1 MKNPLISTIHRPVHQ
16 QRTTFLLSALLLTAL
31 SGPAHAAWVSTG
43 SDGRLQYGTDTHGNR
58 IADFSYAGYH
68 GGGVRLPEP
77 ASTVD
82 VRPAADGE
90 SCDAIQNAIDQIA
103 RQQPSNGI
111 RGVVRLLPG
120 TYTCSRPIQ
129 IQTDGVVLR
138 GSGVD
143 STTLSMAG
151 DPHTAI
157 DVRPASAIKAKRSKG
172 VPVTDAYLP
181 VGALSLHV
189 AEASGFKVGDRV
201 KLYHVISAD
210 WIHAMG
216 MDELVRN
223 GQPQTWIKPGT
234 LFGMER
240 TIAGIQANEITLDAP
255 ITDALD
261 TAMTGDGGITLQ
273 SSDDSATLAN
283 IGIENLRITSPAQ
296 TGKNIS
302 EALFAGIQASQVR
315 DVWFRNLELDDT
327 VAALSLNESD
337 RVTVQQVSVKEDY
350 LLGKAAGGAAILSVQ
365 GASSQILFDRCRIDA
380 NGMFFFATASGV
392 PGPLVILNSVFQGNG
407 SIQPHMRWST
417 GLLVDSTSVPAGGIE
432 FINRNTM
439 GSGHGWAVGWSTV
452 WNSSA
457 SSLDIEQPPLATSWC
472 IGCKGP
478 RHVKFHG
485 QEGVYERYG
494 QDALPASLYLEQLRE
509 RLGAQALR
517 NIGY

>member
-1 MKNPLISTIHRPVHQ
+1 MKNPVFSKLDFFLHR
-16 QRTTFLLSALLLTAL
+16 QRTALLLSGVLLAAL
-31 SGPAHAAWVSTG
+31 SVPAHAAWVSTG
-43 SDGRLQYGTDTHGNR
+43 SDGRLQYGMDAHGNR

-77 ASTVD
+77 GNALD
-82 VRPAADGE
+82 VRPALDGE
-90 SCDAIQNAIDQIA
+90 SCDAIQNAIDQVSHM
-103 RQQPSNGI
+103 QPTNGI

-120 TYTCSRPIQ
+120 TYSCSRPIQ

-138 GSGVD
+138 GSGAD
-143 STTLSMAG
+143 STTLSMTG

-157 DVRPASAIKAKRSKG
+157 EVRPASVNKAKRGKG
-172 VPVTDAYLP
+172 IPVTDAYLP

-189 AEASGFKVGDRV
+189 ADASSFKIGDRV
-201 KLYHVISAD
+201 KLNHVISAD

-223 GQPQTWIKPGT
+223 GQQQTWIKPGT
-234 LFGMER
+234 VFGMER
-240 TIAGIQANEITLDAP
+240 TITGIQSSEIMLDAP

-261 TAMTGDGGITLQ
+261 VALAGDGGITLQ
-273 SSDDSATLAN
+273 ASDDSAALTN
-283 IGIENLRITSPAQ
+283 VGVENLRIASPAQ

-302 EALFAGIQASQVR
+302 EALFAGIQASQLR
-315 DVWFRNLELDDT
+315 DAWFRNLELDNA

-337 RVTVQQVSVKEDY
+337 RITVQRVSIKEDY

-380 NGMFFFATASGV
+380 DGMFFFATASGV

-417 GLLVDSTSVPAGGIE
+417 GLLVDSTAVPAGGIE

-452 WNSSA
+452 WNSTA

-472 IGCKGP
+472 IACKGP

-485 QEGVYERYG
+485 QEGVFERYG
-494 QDALPASLYLEQLRE
+494 QDGLVPSLYLAQLRE
-509 RLGAQALR
+509 RLGVQALR